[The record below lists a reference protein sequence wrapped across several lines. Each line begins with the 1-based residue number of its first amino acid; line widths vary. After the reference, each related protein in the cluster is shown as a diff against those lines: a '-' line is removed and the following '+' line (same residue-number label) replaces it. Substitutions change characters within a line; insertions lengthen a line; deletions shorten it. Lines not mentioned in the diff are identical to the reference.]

1 MRLALIFCCLLLADA
16 QAQDEMD
23 PRAALDEARTEE
35 RSVLDQINTVDRQLH
50 EIAAEADDLQQ
61 RISDYDASRVRHQD
75 EVASANALLER
86 RREDVAT
93 RVGALYKLQRRG
105 LARLVFGAEDSS
117 ELRRRM
123 RYLRS
128 LVEGD
133 AGHLGEFQE
142 NLARRK
148 LAMDAMEQDLD
159 SLTALRAELQ
169 LKEADLRDQR
179 AQRTALLDEIR
190 SKKDLAMR
198 ALAEQAR
205 ARKGLSNRLAPRVQI
220 SPEVKDPASMVTSV
234 NFRTLHGSLP
244 WPVSTGR
251 VVRRFGRYTD
261 AYTGKRANSMGIDV
275 DVSFGAPIRAVA
287 PGTIK
292 LAEFISGY
300 GQTIAIEHGPYTTV
314 YAHADKLMVRR
325 GQQVRAGQEIG
336 RVGNTGLTS
345 GADNMLTFEIRY
357 NGSPQDPIPWLTPR

>member
-1 MRLALIFCCLLLADA
+1 MRMLWLFCILALGEAAA
-16 QAQDEMD
+16 QEATD
-23 PRAALDEARTEE
+23 PRADLKAARTEE
-35 RSVLDQINTVDRQLH
+35 RNILDHINTVDRQLH

-61 RISDYDASRVRHQD
+61 RISDYNASRVRHQD

-105 LARLVFGAEDSS
+105 LARLIFGAEDAS

-133 AGHLGEFQE
+133 AGHLAEFQE
-142 NLARRK
+142 NLARRT
-148 LAMDAMEQDLD
+148 LAMDAMEQDLE
-159 SLTALRAELQ
+159 SLTALRAELK
-169 LKEADLRDQR
+169 LKEADLRSQR
-179 AQRTALLDEIR
+179 AQRTAILDEIR
-190 SKKDLAMR
+190 SKKDVAMR
-198 ALAEQAR
+198 ALAEHSR
-205 ARKGLSNRLAPRVQI
+205 ARVGLNNRLAPPVRVDTTT
-220 SPEVKDPASMVTSV
+220 EDAAAMATSV

-244 WPVSTGR
+244 WPVSSGR

-261 AYTGKRANSMGIDV
+261 PYTGKRANSMGIDI

-287 PGTIK
+287 AGTIK

-336 RVGNTGLTS
+336 RAGNTGLTS

-357 NGSPQDPIPWLTPR
+357 NGSPQDPIPWLSPR